1 MCALRDPSKPEPI
14 VYEAGLVNR
23 RWLSEGTFEI
33 TLTRPAGFQFE
44 AGQSLCLLR
53 GDLERHYSMVSMPDA
68 QNIVLCIRHIQ
79 GGLLTPALATGTG
92 IAPFVSIVSAGA
104 GAVCLLH
111 GVRGPEELYYR
122 DILAKQVNQYIA
134 CLSHATPGSFEPED
148 AFAGKVT
155 EYIAGSLEPGE
166 YDFYLS
172 GNQAMIRDVTHLVD
186 ERFSGSLIFTEIFY

>member
-1 MCALRDPSKPEPI
+1 MHRPS
-14 VYEAGLVNR
+14 A
-23 RWLSEGTFEI
+23 
-33 TLTRPAGFQFE
+33 RPAVF
-44 AGQSLCLLR
+44 
-53 GDLERHYSMVSMPDA
+53 V
-68 QNIVLCIRHIQ
+68 
-79 GGLLTPALATGTG
+79 ATGTG

-122 DILAKQVNQYIA
+122 DILAEQVNQYIA
-134 CLSHATPGSFEPED
+134 CLSDATPGSSAAED